1 MTPVVR
7 PGSHHAYVDESKRGP
22 YLMCAFV
29 TEPASRKRVVAE
41 LNRIRP
47 PRASRLHMKNESE
60 PTKRAILSALCELGV
75 TSTVYVS
82 RVKPFHTARAAI
94 IEPGIWPQVLAEGIE
109 RLILEP
115 EVGQDERDRRQLYRL
130 AAATGMTGRVSYAH
144 LPPTAEPMLWVPD
157 AIAWAYGS
165 GGEWRRRSQP
175 VVVEV
180 VDVDQL
186 GYPEAGR

>member
-1 MTPVVR
+1 MTPVFR
-7 PGSHHAYVDESKRGP
+7 PGLRHAFVDESKRGP

-29 TEPASRKRVVAE
+29 TEPASRKAVVAE
-41 LNRIRP
+41 LHRIRP

-60 PTKRAILSALCELGV
+60 PTKRAILSALCELAV

-82 RVKPFHTARAAI
+82 RVKPFHAARAAI
-94 IEPGIWPQVLAEGIE
+94 LERGIWPQVLSEGIE
-109 RLILEP
+109 RLIMEP

-144 LPPTAEPMLWVPD
+144 LPPTSEPMLWVPD

-165 GGEWRRRSQP
+165 GGEWRRRTQP
-175 VVVEV
+175 VVVDV
-180 VDVDQL
+180 IDVDQL
-186 GYPEAGR
+186 DEPEAGR

>member
-7 PGSHHAYVDESKRGP
+7 PGSQHAYVDESKRGP

-82 RVKPFHTARAAI
+82 RIKPFHAARAAI
-94 IEPGIWPQVLAEGIE
+94 IQRGIWPQVLTEGIE

-130 AAATGMTGRVSYAH
+130 AAATGDDRSGVVRAPAAHLGADAVGARRDCLGLRERRGVAAAVATGRRRC
-144 LPPTAEPMLWVPD
+144 
-157 AIAWAYGS
+157 G
-165 GGEWRRRSQP
+165 RRRP
-175 VVVEV
+175 
-180 VDVDQL
+180 
-186 GYPEAGR
+186 AR

>member
-1 MTPVVR
+1 
-7 PGSHHAYVDESKRGP
+7 VDESKRGP

-29 TEPASRKRVVAE
+29 TEPASRKAVVAE

-47 PRASRLHMKNESE
+47 PKASRLHMKNESD
-60 PTKRAILSALCELGV
+60 PTKRAILSALSGLGV

-82 RVKPFHTARAAI
+82 RVKPFYAARAAI
-94 IEPGIWPQVLAEGIE
+94 IERGIWPRMLTEGID

-130 AAATGMTGRVSYAH
+130 AAATGMTGQVSYAH
-144 LPPTAEPMLWVPD
+144 LPPTSEPMLWVPD

-165 GGEWRRRSQP
+165 GGEWRRRTQS
-175 VVVEV
+175 VVVDV
-180 VDVDQL
+180 VDVDRR
-186 GYPEAGR
+186 GGSGTGR